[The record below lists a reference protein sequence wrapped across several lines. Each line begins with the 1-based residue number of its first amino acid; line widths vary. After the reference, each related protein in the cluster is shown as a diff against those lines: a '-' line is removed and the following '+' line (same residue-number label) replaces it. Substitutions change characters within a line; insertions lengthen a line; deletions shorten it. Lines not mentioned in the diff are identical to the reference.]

1 MIDMHMHTIYSDGDK
16 TVEEILKMC
25 EERKLE
31 YISITDHNTC
41 KQYEDKA
48 LHKNIFIGKIIK
60 GVEMNA
66 TFKNKKIEVL
76 GYKIKY
82 PKIIEEWSQKFF
94 SKEVLK
100 EQQESSK
107 RKLLDICN
115 KKGLIYDESKIEK
128 NIPVYQPLKLKNNNE
143 AIEIIKSYQPDI
155 IVVVAF
161 GQILPKSILDIPK
174 FGCINVHVS
183 LLPKYR
189 GAAPINW
196 VIINGEEKTGVT
208 TMYMDEGL
216 DTGDMILTE
225 EFDLD
230 DEITAGE
237 LHDKMK
243 DRGADVLIETLKQIE
258 KGTAHRIPQNHEEF
272 TYAPMM
278 NKALGEINWSKSARE
293 IHNLVRG
300 VNPWPSAYTTY
311 EGSTMKVWKTEVLN
325 ETSDKEPGTILKV
338 DKDGIRI
345 STKDN
350 VVLVKEIQMPGK
362 KRVLVSEYIKGNN
375 INTNTILG

>member
-1 MIDMHMHTIYSDGDK
+1 M
-16 TVEEILKMC
+16 
-25 EERKLE
+25 
-31 YISITDHNTC
+31 
-41 KQYEDKA
+41 
-48 LHKNIFIGKIIK
+48 
-60 GVEMNA
+60 
-66 TFKNKKIEVL
+66 
-76 GYKIKY
+76 
-82 PKIIEEWSQKFF
+82 
-94 SKEVLK
+94 
-100 EQQESSK
+100 
-107 RKLLDICN
+107 
-115 KKGLIYDESKIEK
+115 
-128 NIPVYQPLKLKNNNE
+128 
-143 AIEIIKSYQPDI
+143 
-155 IVVVAF
+155 
-161 GQILPKSILDIPK
+161 
-174 FGCINVHVS
+174 
-183 LLPKYR
+183 PKYR

-225 EFDLD
+225 
-230 DEITAGE
+230 
-237 LHDKMK
+237 
-243 DRGADVLIETLKQIE
+243 DVLIETLKQIE

>member
-1 MIDMHMHTIYSDGDK
+1 MRVLFMGTPDIATRCLQKLIDEKYDIIGVVTQPDK
-16 TVEEILKMC
+16 PQNRGKKLGMPPVKELALK
-25 EERKLE
+25 
-31 YISITDHNTC
+31 
-41 KQYEDKA
+41 
-48 LHKNIFIGKIIK
+48 
-60 GVEMNA
+60 
-66 TFKNKKIEVL
+66 
-76 GYKIKY
+76 
-82 PKIIEEWSQKFF
+82 
-94 SKEVLK
+94 
-100 EQQESSK
+100 
-107 RKLLDICN
+107 
-115 KKGLIYDESKIEK
+115 YD
-128 NIPVYQPLKLKNNNE
+128 IPVYQPIKARDEEFVATLKELN
-143 AIEIIKSYQPDI
+143 PDI

-216 DTGDMILTE
+216 DTGNMILTE

-258 KGTAHRIPQNHEEF
+258 KGTAPRIPQNHEEF

-311 EGSTMKVWKTEVLN
+311 EESTMKVWKTEVLN